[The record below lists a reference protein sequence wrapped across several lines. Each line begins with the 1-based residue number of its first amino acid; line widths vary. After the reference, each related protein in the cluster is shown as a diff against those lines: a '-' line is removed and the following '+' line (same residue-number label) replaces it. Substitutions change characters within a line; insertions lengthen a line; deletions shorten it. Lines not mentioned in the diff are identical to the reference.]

1 MDNKRT
7 LQTIFI
13 YALFALFFVL
23 LIRMFYPFFTV
34 ILWTSLLYIILYPLY
49 QKCHNKLN
57 PEKKGYQIKRSLL
70 AGSFSLGTMLIIVA
84 FFGLIFTML
93 SKQLISFLMDA
104 ENFLIENP
112 NFFKDSAFIEKISEI
127 TEKFGFSFLDLDISN
142 LSNKLLSLLRDYSS
156 KILSFGTN
164 IVSSI
169 GSFIISVFFVIF
181 ALYFCFLDG
190 KYLVS
195 LVGKAIPINPK
206 QMTSL
211 LTKFVDISKNLLAG
225 YVLVA
230 LYQGFASFV
239 IMSIFGVKGALLLS
253 VVLMFATFVPI
264 FGAALIWLPVG
275 IVLCLTTS
283 WIKGIIFMILAG
295 ICISFLDNFLRP
307 LFLKDRIQVHP
318 LIIFFAILGGLSL
331 FGLNGLLL
339 GPIIVI
345 MFFTVLDMLVSKE
358 EESQNLVETEGKSK
372 N

>member
-34 ILWTSLLYIILYPLY
+34 ILWTALLYIIIYPLY
-49 QKCHNKLN
+49 KKFHNKLN
-57 PEKKGYQIKRSLL
+57 PEKKGYQLKRRFL
-70 AGSFSLGTMLIIVA
+70 AGGFSLGTMIIIIA
-84 FFGLIFTML
+84 FFGLLVFML
-93 SKQLISFLMDA
+93 TKQLVSFLVDA
-104 ENFLIENP
+104 EQFIVNNP
-112 NFFKDSAFIEKISEI
+112 NFFKESSFFTNLSDF
-127 TEKFGFSFLDLDISN
+127 TEKFGFSFIDFDIST
-142 LSNKLLSLLRDYSS
+142 LTEKLLSLLRESSS
-156 KILSFGTN
+156 KIISFGTN
-164 IVSSI
+164 LVSGI
-169 GSFIISVFFVIF
+169 GSFIVSVFFVIF

-190 KYLVS
+190 NYLLS
-195 LVGKAIPINPK
+195 LIGKAIPIK
-206 QMTSL
+206 KTQMNSL
-211 LTKFVDISKNLLAG
+211 LTKFTEITKNLLSG

-239 IMSIFGVKGALLLS
+239 LMTIFGVKGALLFS

-275 IVLCLTTS
+275 IVICFTS
-283 WIKGIIFMILAG
+283 SFVKGIIFMILAG
-295 ICISFLDNFLRP
+295 ICISLLDNFLRP

-345 MFFTVLDMLVSKE
+345 MFFTVLDMLISKE
-358 EESQNLVETEGKSK
+358 EETQNLITNYEES
-372 N
+372 